1 MSLLIKIK
9 PEADNFKQPVKGTKQ
24 AACYDAYASRIEYRE
39 DGLVI
44 CYLGFS
50 TEIPEG
56 WEGNVLP
63 RSNISN
69 YSWVIPNSPGVIDSD
84 YRNEWQCRFRPI
96 PYLKDIPNKID
107 PNIIEKQF
115 VVNEFPY
122 KVGERVCQI
131 RFRKV
136 DEVTFELVDE
146 TSESERGMGGFG
158 HTGLK

>member
-1 MSLLIKIK
+1 MDLAIKIK
-9 PEADNFKQPVKGTKQ
+9 PEAENFQHPRKGTEHS
-24 AACYDAYASRIEYRE
+24 ACYDAYASRIEYCE
-39 DGLVI
+39 DGMVI

-63 RSNISN
+63 RSNISK
-69 YSWVIPNSPGVIDSD
+69 YSWVIPNSPGEIDSD

-96 PYLKDIPNKID
+96 PYLKDIPDSIN
-107 PNIIEKQF
+107 PEKHVVDF
-115 VVNEFPY
+115 VVNDFPY

-131 RFRKV
+131 CFR
-136 DEVTFELVDE
+136 EVVNVSFELVENTTD
-146 TSESERGMGGFG
+146 TERGKGGFG